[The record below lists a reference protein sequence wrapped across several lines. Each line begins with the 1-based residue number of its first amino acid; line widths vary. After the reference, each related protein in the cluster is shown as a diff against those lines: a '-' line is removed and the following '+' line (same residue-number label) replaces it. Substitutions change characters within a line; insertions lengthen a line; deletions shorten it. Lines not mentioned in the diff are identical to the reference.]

1 MAAFTKK
8 IKPLP
13 TTAVVPANVIAHH
26 GIQKRSEV
34 AKRKEIPQGIWE
46 KCKNCNELI
55 TTGSREENLQVCPK
69 CGYHYPLTALER
81 IDLLTDLGSFEEI
94 APKLESVD
102 TLKFEGVSSYVEKL
116 RSNHEKT
123 GLRDAV
129 IAGVTA
135 VNLIPYVLAVMDF
148 RFLGASMGAVVGE
161 KITRAIETAT
171 EKRLPLVIVTASGG
185 ARMYEG
191 LISLMQ
197 MAKTSGALHRHKE
210 AGLPYIVI
218 LTHPTTAGV
227 TASFASLGDLILAEP
242 GAMVGFAGRRVIEAT
257 TQAQLPEGFQTSEF
271 LLQKGFID
279 RIIERKNLRA
289 ELALC
294 LEYFAKRC
302 KVNSKGKSSRK
313 LKTA

>member
-13 TTAVVPANVIAHH
+13 TTTAVPAAAIAHH
-26 GIQKRSEV
+26 SIQKWSEV

-55 TTGSREENLQVCPK
+55 TAASREENLQVCPK

-81 IDLLTDLGSFEEI
+81 IDLLTDLGSFDEI

-116 RSNHEKT
+116 RANHEKT

-129 IAGVTA
+129 IAGVTTI
-135 VNLIPYVLAVMDF
+135 NFIPYVLAVMDF

-171 EKRLPLVIVTASGG
+171 AKRLPLVIVTASGG

-257 TQAQLPEGFQTSEF
+257 TQAQLPDGFQTAEF
-271 LLQKGFID
+271 LLQKGFVD

-294 LEYFAKRC
+294 LEYFTKRC
-302 KVNSKGKSSRK
+302 KVNSTGKSSRK
-313 LKTA
+313 LKTS

>member
-13 TTAVVPANVIAHH
+13 TTTAVPASVIAHH
-26 GIQKRSEV
+26 SIQKRSEV

-81 IDLLTDLGSFEEI
+81 IDLLTDLGSFQEI

-135 VNLIPYVLAVMDF
+135 VNLNPYVLAVMDF

-257 TQAQLPEGFQTSEF
+257 TQAQLPDGFQTSEF

-279 RIIERKNLRA
+279 RIVERKNLRA
-289 ELALC
+289 ELTLC
-294 LEYFAKRC
+294 LEYFSNRC
-302 KVNSKGKSSRK
+302 KVNSKGKSPRRI
-313 LKTA
+313 KTA

>member
-8 IKPLP
+8 VKPLP
-13 TTAVVPANVIAHH
+13 TTSAIPIGVIAHH
-26 GIQKRSEV
+26 GIQKQSEV
-34 AKRKEIPQGIWE
+34 AKRKDIPQGLWE

-55 TTGSREENLQVCPK
+55 FSSRKEENLQVCPK
-69 CGYHYPLTALER
+69 CGYHYPMTALER
-81 IDLLTDLGSFEEI
+81 IDLLTDLGSF
-94 APKLESVD
+94 SVD
-102 TLKFEGVSSYVEKL
+102 TLKFEGVSSYVDKL
-116 RSNHEKT
+116 RANHEKT

-129 IAGVTA
+129 ISGVTTI
-135 VNLIPYVLAVMDF
+135 NFIPYVLAVMDF

-171 EKRLPLVIVTASGG
+171 AKRLPLVIVTASGG

-197 MAKTSGALHRHKE
+197 MAKTSGALYRHKE

-257 TQAQLPEGFQTSEF
+257 TQAQLPDGFQTSEF
-271 LLQKGFID
+271 LLQKGFVD

-289 ELALC
+289 ELTLC
-294 LEYFAKRC
+294 LEYFTKRC
-302 KVNSKGKSSRK
+302 KVNKAGKSSRK
-313 LKTA
+313 QKTA